1 MWGGQ
6 KNKAKLIYKETNRAV
21 DFVLPLA
28 EHMSTWHKM
37 VHDTLARGVAE
48 GSRESTRI
56 AI

>member
-1 MWGGQ
+1 M
-6 KNKAKLIYKETNRAV
+6 
-21 DFVLPLA
+21 DFVLLLA

-56 AI
+56 AIKFLKVLFDSF